1 MNLLPNC
8 PVERPARLRE
18 GRNGVLDDFNSR
30 DDHSATTL
38 QHQRSTSTRNANA
51 DSEARL
57 PRAARRASHRRHV
70 RDSGIAHSR
79 VVPVTLSA
87 PALQQGQ
94 PRKKPVCQERQEP
107 VHWRISAAAH
117 KLRQPQVPKP
127 VCQERQKSV
136 HWHISAAAH
145 ELRKPHAQEHR
156 WQHWRTSGGC
166 GGGLPPHAC
175 CCPRAQGGAS
185 PAAVRPDGVASSP
198 DRARAGQ
205 RMEASEAAVG
215 RNDGHA

>member
-18 GRNGVLDDFNSR
+18 GRNGVLTINSR
-30 DDHSATTL
+30 DDLSFSATTL

-51 DSEARL
+51 DSKARL

-94 PRKKPVCQERQEP
+94 PRK
-107 VHWRISAAAH
+107 
-117 KLRQPQVPKP
+117 KP